1 MAAEAKIYTRLKLDP
16 SDFAKKLGL
25 SEEQMKK
32 FTQLIEKEVIRQE
45 KAMKRA
51 SKSGWGAGAL
61 KSAITSATTS
71 MLGMTAAVAGVSA
84 AFRDAVTTSMAFE
97 RSLSGLSALTGATG
111 EDLEFIRRTA
121 IALSAQSELSARDVV
136 EAMKLIGGQRPELLE
151 AADGLA
157 AVTRATI
164 TLAEASE
171 GSMEDSARAVTGAL
185 GQFGKGAEYASTFV
199 NVLAAGAK
207 EGAAEIPYLQQAV
220 EKSGS
225 AASAAGLSFEQLVA
239 VIEGVAPRFTRAEE
253 AGTSLRAIFTKLE
266 GQTND
271 KLKPSVVGIH
281 QALANLAEQELSTAQ
296 LTKMFGLEN
305 INMARA
311 LLDARTNI
319 QQLEGAVT
327 GTHVAEEQAE
337 VTTDNLAGAVKELS
351 NAWDAFVLSLN
362 RSDGALAKTTR
373 GLAEMVNWI
382 RRAFNSPN
390 ENARDVLDQRQSD
403 AVARANERLVDLQNR
418 HPGGTRTQAINTLI
432 GRYTKAANDAA
443 KSYNRLAGYV
453 SELRQKRANSTI
465 APDEHA
471 WLSAWED
478 YKSSGDS
485 PLTSSGWLNAMR
497 SLNRYGEKLGGVAA
511 QWAEFIQAGES
522 AKVNKGVV
530 DYLKQLRSSTP
541 VKTTDT
547 EGTGGAGAASASSA
561 STKDSAAAMKRE
573 REARL
578 RALEQLGE
586 MLARA
591 RSDAEDKEIA
601 AMAEGEAKRR
611 AELNKSWR
619 DALADVDALQKR
631 ATESAK
637 AAGLSGLTDEQ
648 AAAFDHLR
656 DAVNGAALSAA
667 GTLNKELADTAAKE
681 REAAAAAN
689 TLTATLARQGLSMES
704 TARQWQE
711 RIANLRK
718 MREALDQARAA
729 GTASP
734 EELRQG
740 TWALNEQR
748 ADTALGMAGTAAQ
761 GVSGFGELFSSLGIE
776 SLGEGMQKATGVV
789 TSLIATVQGV
799 MAIIQVVQGI
809 MAGTQTATQTAN
821 TAAVLAN
828 TGVMSTL
835 AGVVT
840 ANTAAV
846 GALTAATYADAATGF
861 IPFWQRGGVI
871 DGYASGGRIRG
882 GRTTGDHLLARVNAG
897 EMVLTRND
905 QSKLLAMMRSGDAQG
920 GGTTTVRGE
929 DIYLALSAYQKRTG
943 RRLPL

>member
-45 KAMKRA
+45 RAMKRA

-71 MLGMTAAVAGVSA
+71 MLGMTAAAVGVGA
-84 AFRDAVTTSMAFE
+84 ALRDAAATSMAFE

-171 GSMEDSARAVTGAL
+171 SDMSSAARAVTGAL
-185 GQFGKGAEYASTFV
+185 GQFGKGAEYAATFV

-207 EGAAEIPYLQQAV
+207 EGAAEIPYLQKAV
-220 EKSGS
+220 EISGS
-225 AASAAGLSFEQLVA
+225 SASAAGLSFEQLVA
-239 VIEGVAPRFTRAEE
+239 VIEGVAPKFTQAET
-253 AGTSLRAIFTKLE
+253 AGTSLRAVFTKLE
-266 GQTND
+266 SQTND
-271 KLKPSVVGIH
+271 RLRPSVVGIH
-281 QALANLAEQELSTAQ
+281 QALDNLAAQELSTAQ
-296 LTKMFGLEN
+296 LTKMFGTEN

-311 LLDARTNI
+311 LMEARGNI

-327 GTHVAEEQAE
+327 GTHVAEEQAAV
-337 VTTDNLAGAVKELS
+337 VTNNLQGAVKELS

-362 RSDGALAKTTR
+362 RSDGALASAVRWVSSLVKDMTRLVSSVDALNARRREDNAAGELQKAYDAIAKMQTGGMTRSDAINKALKGYAEDARVAEEKLRGVRKILQDIDGRRKSRGGKTSYYERELSSASPLGRSPHLGEEANKALDARFNRAAKELGYNLT
-373 GLAEMVNWI
+373 AETV
-382 RRAFNSPN
+382 RRWETVR
-390 ENARDVLDQRQSD
+390 ENA
-403 AVARANERLVDLQNR
+403 E
-418 HPGGTRTQAINTLI
+418 
-432 GRYTKAANDAA
+432 
-443 KSYNRLAGYV
+443 
-453 SELRQKRANSTI
+453 
-465 APDEHA
+465 
-471 WLSAWED
+471 
-478 YKSSGDS
+478 
-485 PLTSSGWLNAMR
+485 AMR
-497 SLNRYGEKLGGVAA
+497 EPLL
-511 QWAEFIQAGES
+511 
-522 AKVNKGVV
+522 
-530 DYLKQLRSSTP
+530 QLLSTTP
-541 VKTTDT
+541 VKTADTD
-547 EGTGGAGAASASSA
+547 GTGGAGAASASSA

-573 REARL
+573 REARQ

-591 RSDAEDKEIA
+591 RSDAEDKEIS
-601 AMAEGEAKRR
+601 AMADGEAKRR

-631 ATESAK
+631 ATDTAK

-648 AAAFDHLR
+648 AAAFDRLR
-656 DAVNGAALSAA
+656 DAVNSAALAAA

-689 TLTATLARQGLSMES
+689 TLTAALARQGLSMDS

-718 MREALDQARAA
+718 MREELDKARAS

-748 ADTALGMAGTAAQ
+748 AGTYLDAAGTAAR
-761 GVSGFGELFSSLGIE
+761 GASGLGELFSSLGLE
-776 SLGEGMQKATGVV
+776 SIGDGLQKATGVV
-789 TSLIATVQGV
+789 TSLISAVQGV
-799 MAIIQVVQGI
+799 MAVIQLVQGV
-809 MAGTQTATQTAN
+809 MAGTQVATQTAN

-828 TGVMSTL
+828 TGVMSAL

-846 GALTAATYADAATGF
+846 GALTAATTAKAATSF
-861 IPFWQRGGVI
+861 IPYLQRGGVI
-871 DGYASGGRIRG
+871 DGYAQGGRIRG

-905 QSKLLAMMRSGDAQG
+905 QSRLLAMMRSEGAQG

>member
-1 MAAEAKIYTRLKLDP
+1 MAEAKVYTRIKLDTAE
-16 SDFAKKLGL
+16 FAKKLKL
-25 SEEQMKK
+25 TEEQMKVY
-32 FTQLIEKEVIRQE
+32 TREMERMGIQGGKEWAKMEARLKKGGLAKGI
-45 KAMKRA
+45 A
-51 SKSGWGAGAL
+51 SEVAKTTLALTGLGAG
-61 KSAITSATTS
+61 
-71 MLGMTAAVAGVSA
+71 VAGVTSA
-84 AFRDAVTTSMAFE
+84 LTDAVRTSMDFE

-111 EDLEFIRRTA
+111 DDLEFIRRQA

-136 EAMKLIGGQRPELLE
+136 EAMKLIGGQRPELLD

-185 GQFGKGAEYASTFV
+185 GQFGKGAEYAATFV

-327 GTHVAEEQAE
+327 GTHVAEEQAA

-390 ENARDVLDQRQSD
+390 ENARDFLDQRQSD
-403 AVARANERLVDLQNR
+403 AVTRANEQLVDLQNR
-418 HPGGTRTQAINTLI
+418 HPGSTRAQAINTLI
-432 GRYTKAANDAA
+432 GRYTKAANNAA

-485 PLTSSGWLNAMR
+485 SLTSSGWLNAMR

-530 DYLKQLRSSTP
+530 DYLKELRSSTP
-541 VKTTDT
+541 VKKTDT
-547 EGTGGAGAASASSA
+547 EGTDGGGGGGDKGGASKKAATDAKREQEA
-561 STKDSAAAMKRE
+561 RQCALDKLGEAVERARAKQAENEVAAM
-573 REARL
+573 
-578 RALEQLGE
+578 QDGH
-586 MLARA
+586 
-591 RSDAEDKEIA
+591 
-601 AMAEGEAKRR
+601 AKRL
-611 AELNKSWR
+611 AEIRLEWR
-619 DALADVDALQKR
+619 EDLAEIDKQQADA
-631 ATESAK
+631 AK
-637 AAGLSGLTDEQ
+637 AAKDAGLGGLTPEQTAVFDALREQ
-648 AAAFDHLR
+648 ANERSLQATR
-656 DAVNGAALSAA
+656 E
-667 GTLNKELADTAAKE
+667 ELAAE
-681 REAAAAAN
+681 RQ
-689 TLTATLARQGLSMES
+689 ARQ
-704 TARQWQE
+704 
-711 RIANLRK
+711 
-718 MREALDQARAA
+718 EAYEQMLADRAA
-729 GTASP
+729 YYQQKA
-734 EELRQG
+734 EQEQQLRETLRG
-740 TWALNEQR
+740 SLEG
-748 ADTALGMAGTAAQ
+748 ALGGVTGLLGQVDTGWAQ
-761 GVSGFGELFSSLGIE
+761 TVTRFISG
-776 SLGEGMQKATGVV
+776 GM
-789 TSLIATVQGV
+789 
-799 MAIIQVVQGI
+799 QVVQSVLQI
-809 MAGTQTATQTAN
+809 IQSIQTLTQTLQTMR
-821 TAAVLAN
+821 AVSSIGSMLSPV
-828 TGVMSTL
+828 TGL
-835 AGVVT
+835 LGGGGVF
-840 ANTAAV
+840 
-846 GALTAATYADAATGF
+846 GAIL
-861 IPFWQRGGVI
+861 QRGGVV
-871 DGYASGGRIRG
+871 DGYAGGGVFRG
-882 GRTTGDHLLARVNAG
+882 GRTTGDHVLARVNAG
-897 EMVLTRND
+897 EMVLTRTD
-905 QSKLLAMMRSGDAQG
+905 QSRLLASMRAGGAAG

-929 DIYLALSAYQKRTG
+929 DIYLALSAYMGRTG
-943 RRLPL
+943 KRL

>member
-16 SDFAKKLGL
+16 ADFAKKLGL
-25 SEEQMKK
+25 SEAQMKK

-327 GTHVAEEQAE
+327 GTHVAEEQAA

-403 AVARANERLVDLQNR
+403 AVARANEQLVDLQNR

-432 GRYTKAANDAA
+432 GRYTKVANDAA

-511 QWAEFIQAGES
+511 QWHEFIQAGEN

-547 EGTGGAGAASASSA
+547 GGTGGSGAASASSA
-561 STKDSAAAMKRE
+561 STKTSAAAMKRE
-573 REARL
+573 RAARL

-586 MLARA
+586 AVERA
-591 RSDAEDKEIA
+591 QAKQAENEVA
-601 AMAEGEAKRR
+601 AMQEGHSKRLAEIRLEWREELAEIDKQQAEA
-611 AELNKSWR
+611 
-619 DALADVDALQKR
+619 
-631 ATESAK
+631 AK
-637 AAGLSGLTDEQ
+637 AAKDGGLGGLTPEQTAVFDALREQ
-648 AAAFDHLR
+648 ANAKSLQATR
-656 DAVNGAALSAA
+656 E
-667 GTLNKELADTAAKE
+667 ELAAE
-681 REAAAAAN
+681 RQ
-689 TLTATLARQGLSMES
+689 ARQ
-704 TARQWQE
+704 
-711 RIANLRK
+711 
-718 MREALDQARAA
+718 EAYEQMLADRAA
-729 GTASP
+729 YYQQQA
-734 EELRQG
+734 EQEQQLRETLRG
-740 TWALNEQR
+740 SLEG
-748 ADTALGMAGTAAQ
+748 ALGGVTGLLGQVDTGWAQ
-761 GVSGFGELFSSLGIE
+761 TVTRFISG
-776 SLGEGMQKATGVV
+776 GM
-789 TSLIATVQGV
+789 
-799 MAIIQVVQGI
+799 QVVQSVLQI
-809 MAGTQTATQTAN
+809 IQSIQTLTQTLQTMR
-821 TAAVLAN
+821 AVSSIGSML
-828 TGVMSTL
+828 SP
-835 AGVVT
+835 
-840 ANTAAV
+840 
-846 GALTAATYADAATGF
+846 ATGLLGGGGVF
-861 IPFWQRGGVI
+861 GAILQRGGVV
-871 DGYASGGRIRG
+871 DGYAGGGVFRG
-882 GRTTGDHLLARVNAG
+882 GRTTGDHVLARVNAG

-905 QSKLLAMMRSGDAQG
+905 QSRLLAMMRSGGATG

-929 DIYLALSAYQKRTG
+929 DIYLALSAYQRRTG

>member
-16 SDFAKKLGL
+16 ADFAKKLGL

-157 AVTRATI
+157 SVTRSVI

-171 GSMEDSARAVTGAL
+171 SDMASAARAVTGAL

-327 GTHVAEEQAE
+327 GTHVAEEQAA

-351 NAWDAFVLSLN
+351 NAWDAFILSLS
-362 RSDGALAKTTR
+362 RSDGALASTVRWLSSLIDNVRKLSEDTSAMR
-373 GLAEMVNWI
+373 VN
-382 RRAFNSPN
+382 SV
-390 ENARDVLDQRQSD
+390 EKQGSKEVESVNARLVSLQRKGLSRADALAKLEKAYSDDVNYEAKLYNKFVKQ
-403 AVARANERLVDLQNR
+403 
-418 HPGGTRTQAINTLI
+418 INTLVGKRDAGTINRDEDFALTAWLGYQRASDATARRSWGRLVNKRFAAI
-432 GRYTKAANDAA
+432 GSDLTVPKFEAAYQNGEA
-443 KSYNRLAGYV
+443 L
-453 SELRQKRANSTI
+453 KRA
-465 APDEHA
+465 
-471 WLSAWED
+471 LS
-478 YKSSGDS
+478 YI
-485 PLTSSGWLNAMR
+485 R
-497 SLNRYGEKLGGVAA
+497 
-511 QWAEFIQAGES
+511 
-522 AKVNKGVV
+522 
-530 DYLKQLRSSTP
+530 QLQDQTP
-541 VKTTDT
+541 SKTD
-547 EGTGGAGAASASSA
+547 GGAGAASASSA
-561 STKDSAAAMKRE
+561 STKTSAAAMKRE

-648 AAAFDHLR
+648 AAAFDRLR

-667 GTLNKELADTAAKE
+667 GTLNKELAGTAAKE

-689 TLTATLARQGLSMES
+689 TLTATLARQGLSMDS

-711 RIANLRK
+711 RLVNLRK

-761 GVSGFGELFSSLGIE
+761 GVSGLGELFSSLGLE

-799 MAIIQVVQGI
+799 MAIIQAVQGI
-809 MAGTQTATQTAN
+809 MAGTQVATQTAN

-828 TGVMSTL
+828 TGIMGTL

-861 IPFWQRGGVI
+861 IPFLQRGGVI
-871 DGYASGGRIRG
+871 DGYAQGGRIRG

-905 QSKLLAMMRSGDAQG
+905 QSRLLAMMRSGDAQG